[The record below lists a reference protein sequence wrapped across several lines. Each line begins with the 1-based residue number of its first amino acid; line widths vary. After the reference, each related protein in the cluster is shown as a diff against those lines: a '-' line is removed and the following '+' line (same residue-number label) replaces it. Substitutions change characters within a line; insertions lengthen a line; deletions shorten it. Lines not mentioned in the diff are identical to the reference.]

1 MKQNARLI
9 KLLRL
14 VLLLLVFP
22 LSAMICTGGGTV
34 EAAPTQITMSIEQW
48 NQFKNQTNLLEAKL
62 NLADEK
68 LKQQKNT
75 STELLTQLSEAKKQ
89 LTLTQ
94 EALTNSKRSLVNVKE
109 SLKRSEELYETLT
122 GRGRTELSISGIF
135 MQVLRYSSCFVQLQN
150 KIIGWCYDG

>member
-14 VLLLLVFP
+14 VLLLLVFS

-94 EALTNSKRSLVNVKE
+94 EALTNSKRSLVNAKE
-109 SLKRSEELYETLT
+109 SLKRSEELYETLI
-122 GRGRTELSISGIF
+122 EQ
-135 MQVLRYSSCFVQLQN
+135 ME
-150 KIIGWCYDG
+150 YDRKRANRIKNQRNIYAGTALFFLLYAAAK

>member
-14 VLLLLVFP
+14 VLLLLVFS
-22 LSAMICTGGGTV
+22 LSAMTFTGGGTA
-34 EAAPTQITMSIEQW
+34 EAAPQRITLSIEQW

-75 STELLTQLSEAKKQ
+75 STELLTQLNEAKKQ
-89 LTLTQ
+89 LNLTQ
-94 EALTNSKRSLVNVKE
+94 EALMNSKHSLASAEE
-109 SLKRSEELYETLT
+109 SLNHSEALYKKLTEQMELERREAKRIKCQRNIYA
-122 GRGRTELSISGIF
+122 
-135 MQVLRYSSCFVQLQN
+135 SSALLFLLCAAA
-150 KIIGWCYDG
+150 K